1 MIYKKNKYH
10 SVYFPGL
17 FYCRARYGRNIF
29 RNFKEKFTIS
39 KSSNMEDL
47 IKMYEEC
54 KKMATKRGE
63 NVEYYSQVLANLKR
77 KQLTAKYFK

>member
-1 MIYKKNKYH
+1 
-10 SVYFPGL
+10 
-17 FYCRARYGRNIF
+17 
-29 RNFKEKFTIS
+29 
-39 KSSNMEDL
+39 MEDL